1 MASAKCQNYVCVQ
14 PEQAKLAIKRRP
26 GVIGMESFG
35 IKVGLTMHL
44 SVITWWPAL
53 FREFRSVEYMFNQ
66 VYI

>member
-44 SVITWWPAL
+44 SVIT
-53 FREFRSVEYMFNQ
+53 
-66 VYI
+66 